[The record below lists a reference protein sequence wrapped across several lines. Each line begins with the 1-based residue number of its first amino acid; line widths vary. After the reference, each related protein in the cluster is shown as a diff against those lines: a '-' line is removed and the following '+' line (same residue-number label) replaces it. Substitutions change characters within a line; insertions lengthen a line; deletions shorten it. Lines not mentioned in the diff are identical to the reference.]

1 MAPHGD
7 AEEDLHALLSV
18 SVVPSEAVTRTVSR
32 ILAAMLRTQSGAYA
46 GSEILTRR
54 WRLPL
59 V

>member
-7 AEEDLHALLSV
+7 AEEALHALLCV
-18 SVVPSEAVTRTVSR
+18 SIVLSEAVTWTASQF
-32 ILAAMLRTQSGAYA
+32 LAAMLRTQSGTYA

-54 WRLPL
+54 WRLPP